1 MAKKNSPGSGNPL
14 VVGLKSVFGP
24 LAEHSASLTPELAY
38 GLPVLVTIL
47 LISVLKTTLPTN
59 IALLLAL
66 AIVAPLV
73 AYIVTLKSVRD
84 EKAAA
89 ELAAK
94 AAAKSAAPSAG
105 QAFATIE
112 SPERGESVDRT
123 IECSG
128 SAKGIPPDR
137 HLWLAVEE
145 RNFLWP
151 KEGEVIVDEQGKWK
165 GQIFE
170 DGVAEEFAV
179 SLFMADPV
187 GDQFIRTWL
196 ETGKRSGYTELKG
209 GIPGTTRLTRKERLR
224 LKPRP

>member
-1 MAKKNSPGSGNPL
+1 MAKKNPPESNNPL
-14 VVGLKSVFGP
+14 VGIGMKVFGS

-47 LISVLKTTLPTN
+47 LIAVLKTTLPTS

-89 ELAAK
+89 DLAAK
-94 AAAKSAAPSAG
+94 AAADLASTVAV
-105 QAFATIE
+105 QVRATIE
-112 SPERGESVDRT
+112 SPKPGESVDRA

-128 SAKGIPPDR
+128 SAKGIPPDA

-145 RNFLWP
+145 RGFIWP
-151 KEGEVIVDEQGKWK
+151 KEGEIIIDKHGRWE

-187 GDQFIRTWL
+187 GDRFIRTWL
-196 ETGKRSGYTELKG
+196 ERGKRSGYTELTG
-209 GIPGTTRLTRKERLR
+209 GIDGTTRLTRNGNLR